1 MFPNSRKLRD
11 KGFVKSSSIL
21 IGRKIGVGEMYLAKT
36 LTLFYLTQHKNNL
49 MKLVMIMLR

>member
-21 IGRKIGVGEMYLAKT
+21 IGRKIGVGEMYLAKNPNPFFT
-36 LTLFYLTQHKNNL
+36 
-49 MKLVMIMLR
+49 